1 LRCQFSQVFAIVV
14 AQRLAIKPQQKSG
27 RKIAMT
33 GIDNSINRR
42 EMLRQGIAAGFG
54 IAAPSLISLSGENMT
69 VTGLPSEYD
78 EYDALGLAEL
88 IAKKQITPAE
98 LLNAVRRRVE
108 TINPKLNAFCYL
120 FFDKAEEQIKN
131 GLGDGPFGGVPFALK
146 DIGQYMKGT
155 ITSAGAR
162 VWKDQVADFDSTLV
176 TRYKQAGLVIFG
188 KTASPEFGLTTTTE
202 SVLFGQTR
210 NPWNLERTSGGSS
223 GGASSAVASRILPM
237 AHASDGGGSIRI
249 PASCCGLFGL
259 KPTRGRVP
267 MGPSQFES
275 WNGLSAHHALTVSV
289 RDSAALLDVSS
300 GVELGSPYYPPPQQ
314 RPFLKEAGADPGK
327 LRIALIA
334 DSPAGTPVDPE
345 CRNATTEA
353 AKLCESLGHKVE
365 AAKWPIDVALMRG
378 AFLTIVNVSVAKALD
393 DGEKP
398 LGRAVTDKDVE
409 PVTWAMAQQ
418 GRNVSSVAYSRAIG
432 TLHQIGLIMAKFQQT
447 YDAILNPTLGKPPVP
462 LGVLS
467 LTPKDMQTFTKEI
480 TEFSPFTAVYNVTG
494 QPSMSVPLHWTPD
507 GLPVGVMFSARF
519 GDEAT
524 LFRLASQLEKAKPW
538 AGRKPKI

>member
-1 LRCQFSQVFAIVV
+1 
-14 AQRLAIKPQQKSG
+14 
-27 RKIAMT
+27 MT
-33 GIDNSINRR
+33 GSDNSINRR
-42 EMLRQGIAAGFG
+42 EMLRLGIAAGFG
-54 IAAPSLISLSGENMT
+54 VAAPSLIPLSGENMT

-78 EYDALGLAEL
+78 KYDAIGLAEL

-98 LLNAVRRRVE
+98 LLSAVRQRVE

-131 GLGDGPFGGVPFALK
+131 GLGNGPFSGVPFALK
-146 DIGQYMKGT
+146 DIGQYLKGT
-155 ITSAGAR
+155 ITSSGAR
-162 VWKDQVADFDSTLV
+162 VWKNQVADYDSTLV

-223 GGASSAVASRILPM
+223 GGSSSAVAGRILPM

-267 MGPSQFES
+267 MGPGQFES
-275 WNGLSAHHALTVSV
+275 WNGLSAHHALTISV

-314 RPFLKEAGADPGK
+314 RPFLKEIGVDPGK

-345 CRNATTEA
+345 CRNAATEA
-353 AKLCESLGHKVE
+353 AKLCESLGHKVDE
-365 AAKWPIDVALMRG
+365 AKWPIDNAMMRG
-378 AFLTIVNVSVAKALD
+378 AFLTVVNVSVAKALD
-393 DGEKP
+393 DGAKP

-418 GRNVSSVAYSRAIG
+418 GLNVSSVAYSRAIG
-432 TLHQIGLIMAKFQQT
+432 TLHQIGLMMAKFQQT
-447 YDAILNPTLGKPPVP
+447 YDLILNPTLGKPPVP
-462 LGVLS
+462 LGALS
-467 LTPKDMQTFTKEI
+467 LTPKDMATFTKEI

-519 GDEAT
+519 GDEAM
-524 LFRLASQLEKAKPW
+524 LFKLASQLEKARPW
-538 AGRKPKI
+538 AERRPKI